1 LKKRVEKVWI
11 RETINN
17 QTGKKTC
24 HNKFYEGAHG
34 EGEPSNNNGLE
45 STNWV
50 VKDKFTKRERMAI
63 SRYLENCFGMV
74 KNWSIDRGVGKDK
87 EFKTRVK
94 VKNETWILTDNF
106 LYREGKGTIKKLD
119 NLDSV

>member
-1 LKKRVEKVWI
+1 MWLVKYKKLR
-11 RETINN
+11 
-17 QTGKKTC
+17 
-24 HNKFYEGAHG
+24 HEGAHG

-74 KNWSIDRGVGKDK
+74 KNWLIDRGVGKDK

-94 VKNETWILTDNF
+94 LKMRLGF
-106 LYREGKGTIKKLD
+106 
-119 NLDSV
+119 